1 MAYLSDSDIM
11 AWNDRIPPDTNLYI
25 GARYSNMASQPT
37 IVFSLRD
44 SHMYPQSY
52 DKNGQPKQRE
62 VGDPDF
68 KYRFAFSIASNREE
82 EFYSIFDKLSKD
94 SFDNHVLTA
103 NGTTT
108 ALKLD
113 RKIAEEPTKTLHKV
127 FDKEYM
133 RLEYHFSGK
142 LSSIMAYVCLL
153 ETSIEYFS
161 MIWGYDE
168 DGNEYNLL
176 KYPIGNVVSPA
187 DDKSKDYL
195 ILDYKFI
202 RAGAQFVVGY
212 VACEMF
218 ADKNSPIVKYGPV
231 QSFSEDKLVWSRN
244 NRIDDLLN

>member
-11 AWNDRIPPDTNLYI
+11 AWNDRIPVETNLYI

-44 SHMYPQSY
+44 SHMYPTNY
-52 DKNGQPKQRE
+52 DLNGQPKARE
-62 VGDPDF
+62 IGDPDF

-82 EFYSIFDKLSKD
+82 EFYSIFEKLAKE

-103 NGTTT
+103 NGTTVT
-108 ALKLD
+108 LKLD
-113 RKIAEEPTKTLHKV
+113 RKIADEPTKTLHKV

-133 RLEYHFSGK
+133 RLEYYFSGK

-202 RAGAQFVVGY
+202 RNGAQFVVGY

-231 QSFSEDKLVWSRN
+231 KSFSEDKLVWSRN
-244 NRIDDLLN
+244 NRIDDILN

>member
-11 AWNDRIPPDTNLYI
+11 AWNDSFRPETNLYI

-52 DKNGQPKQRE
+52 DQNGQQKQRE
-62 VGDPDF
+62 IGDPDF

-82 EFYSIFDKLSKD
+82 EFYSIFDKLSKE

-113 RKIAEEPTKTLHKV
+113 RKITDEPTKTLHKV

-133 RLEYHFSGK
+133 RLEYDFSGK

-161 MIWGYDE
+161 MIWGYE
-168 DGNEYNLL
+168 
-176 KYPIGNVVSPA
+176 IG
-187 DDKSKDYL
+187 
-195 ILDYKFI
+195 
-202 RAGAQFVVGY
+202 RAHV
-212 VACEMF
+212 
-218 ADKNSPIVKYGPV
+218 
-231 QSFSEDKLVWSRN
+231 
-244 NRIDDLLN
+244 

>member
-1 MAYLSDSDIM
+1 
-11 AWNDRIPPDTNLYI
+11 
-25 GARYSNMASQPT
+25 
-37 IVFSLRD
+37 
-44 SHMYPQSY
+44 
-52 DKNGQPKQRE
+52 
-62 VGDPDF
+62 
-68 KYRFAFSIASNREE
+68 
-82 EFYSIFDKLSKD
+82 
-94 SFDNHVLTA
+94 
-103 NGTTT
+103 
-108 ALKLD
+108 LKLD
-113 RKIAEEPTKTLHKV
+113 RKIADEPTKTLHKV

-133 RLEYHFSGK
+133 RLEYDFSGK

-244 NRIDDLLN
+244 NRIDDILN

>member
-11 AWNDRIPPDTNLYI
+11 AWNDRIPPETNLYI

-52 DKNGQPKQRE
+52 DQNGQQKQRE
-62 VGDPDF
+62 IGDPDF

-82 EFYSIFDKLSKD
+82 EFYSIFDKLSKE

-113 RKIAEEPTKTLHKV
+113 RKITDEPTKTLHKV

-133 RLEYHFSGK
+133 RLEYDFSGK

-202 RAGAQFVVGY
+202 RAGSFIINY

-218 ADKNSPIVKYGPV
+218 ADKNSAIVKYGPV
-231 QSFSEDKLVWSRN
+231 QTFSEKNLVWSRN

>member
-1 MAYLSDSDIM
+1 MVYLSDSDIM
-11 AWNDRIPPDTNLYI
+11 DWNERIPKDSNLYI
-25 GARYSNMASQPT
+25 GARYSTTASQPT
-37 IVFSLRD
+37 IVFTLRD
-44 SHMYPQSY
+44 SHLYPTNF
-52 DKNGQPKQRE
+52 DKDGQAKPRE
-62 VGDPDF
+62 VGDPEM

-82 EFYSIFDKLSKD
+82 EFNSIFEKMAGEP
-94 SFDNHVLTA
+94 FENQVLNA
-103 NGTTT
+103 NGMT
-108 ALKLD
+108 ARLKLE
-113 RKIAEEPTKTLHKV
+113 RKIASTPTKTIHKV

-133 RLEYHFSGK
+133 RLEYSFEGK

-176 KYPIGNVVSPA
+176 RFPIGNVVSPA

-202 RAGAQFVVGY
+202 RIGAQFVIDY

-218 ADKNSPIVKYGPV
+218 ADKNSSIVKYGPV
-231 QSFSEDKLVWSRN
+231 QSFSEKNLVWSRN
-244 NRIDDLLN
+244 NRIDDILN

>member
-11 AWNDRIPPDTNLYI
+11 AWNDRIPPETNFYI

-52 DKNGQPKQRE
+52 DQNGQQKQRE
-62 VGDPDF
+62 IGDPDL

-82 EFYSIFDKLSKD
+82 EFYSIFDKLSKE

-113 RKIAEEPTKTLHKV
+113 RKITDEPTKTLHKV

-133 RLEYHFSGK
+133 RLEYDFSGK

-202 RAGAQFVVGY
+202 RAGSFIINY

-231 QSFSEDKLVWSRN
+231 QSFSEKNLVWSRN

>member
-11 AWNDRIPPDTNLYI
+11 AWNDRIPPETNFYI

-52 DKNGQPKQRE
+52 DQNGQQKQRE
-62 VGDPDF
+62 IGDPDL

-82 EFYSIFDKLSKD
+82 EFYSIFDKLSKE

-113 RKIAEEPTKTLHKV
+113 RKITDEPTKTLHKV

-133 RLEYHFSGK
+133 RLEYDFSGK

-202 RAGAQFVVGY
+202 RAGSFIINY

-231 QSFSEDKLVWSRN
+231 QTFSENNLVWSRN

>member
-1 MAYLSDSDIM
+1 MYLSDSDIM
-11 AWNDRIPPDTNLYI
+11 DWNDRIPEDSNLFI
-25 GARYSNMASQPT
+25 GARYSNMSSQPT

-52 DKNGQPKQRE
+52 DQHGQPKARE

-82 EFYSIFDKLSKD
+82 EFYSIFNKLAQTP
-94 SFDNHVLTA
+94 FENHVLTA

-108 ALKLD
+108 RLKFE
-113 RKIAEEPTKTLHKV
+113 RKIADEPIKSLHKV

-133 RLEYHFSGK
+133 RLEYTFNGK
-142 LSSIMAYVCLL
+142 LSLIMAYVCLL

-161 MIWGYDE
+161 KIWGYDE

-176 KYPIGNVVSPA
+176 KYPIGNVVSPV
-187 DDKSKDYL
+187 DDKSRDYL

-202 RAGAQFVVGY
+202 RVGLQFVIDY

-231 QSFSEDKLVWSRN
+231 QTFSEKNLTWSRN
-244 NRIDDLLN
+244 NRIDDLLS